1 MNLQDILSD
10 SKTFTDDMEM
20 QLGEHKVKLAD
31 LRGLT
36 AKQQKDLSDKIQAA
50 TQREQEALQT
60 ASKATEIYNN
70 LAKQQA
76 EFEAARGKQ
85 PTGEE
90 DDFETN
96 NWWTPVR
103 KRMTAQEK
111 QLKEAIDKV
120 TQLNSAFEK
129 AAVMFASDRWNSQYE
144 RVAPKLKKS
153 KEYSDWDLTKV
164 REYATKNQIVDEF
177 GFPSVEKAVA
187 LLTRADDL
195 EEAKKQ
201 AREEGLREGLQ
212 RARLSTQSRPTSAT
226 GGKKTGKAAVEEFG
240 LDGLGD
246 DMADDPEL
254 MEALEQARQAF
265 DPSQLQ

>member
-1 MNLQDILSD
+1 MTLQEILAD
-10 SKTFTDDMEM
+10 GKTFTDDMEM

-36 AKQQKDLSDKIQAA
+36 KKQQSELSEKLQAA
-50 TQREQEALQT
+50 TERERQATDMATKASEIFNSLSAMEKKAIELQ
-60 ASKATEIYNN
+60 
-70 LAKQQA
+70 
-76 EFEAARGKQ
+76 GKQ

-96 NWWTPVR
+96 NWWTPAR
-103 KRMTAQEK
+103 KRITAQDK
-111 QLKEAIDKV
+111 QIGDLVKTVNDFK
-120 TQLNSAFEK
+120 TGFEK
-129 AAVMFASDRWNSQYE
+129 AALMFATERWNNQFE

-153 KEYSDWDLTKV
+153 KDYADWNLEKV
-164 REYATKNQIVDEF
+164 RDYATKNQIVDEF
-177 GFPSVEKAVA
+177 GFPSVERAVS

-201 AREEGLREGLQ
+201 AREEGLKEGLQ
-212 RARLSTQSRPTSAT
+212 RARLSAQSRPTSAT

-240 LDGLGD
+240 LEGLGD
-246 DMADDPEL
+246 DVADDPEL
-254 MEALEQARQAF
+254 MDALEQARQAF